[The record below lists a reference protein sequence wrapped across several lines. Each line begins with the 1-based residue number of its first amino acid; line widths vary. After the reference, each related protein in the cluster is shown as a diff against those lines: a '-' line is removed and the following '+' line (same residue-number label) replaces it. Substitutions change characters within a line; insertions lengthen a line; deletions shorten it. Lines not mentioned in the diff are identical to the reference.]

1 MRLVPAKCS
10 IPCSANNARC
20 WALEVTLY
28 LKGDQMNIYIA
39 FLRGINVG
47 GKNSLPMKEFVGILE
62 ELGCQNVKTYIQSG
76 NVVFKTNEKDM
87 AGFSDR
93 LSAEIKQRRGFAPS
107 VLLLSLTELEKIV
120 ANNPFPEGQND
131 PQALHVGFLAA
142 EPEKPDLKTL
152 ESIREKSERFQLIN
166 SAFYLYA
173 PNGIGRSKLAASTE
187 RLLGVP
193 MTDRNWRTVGK
204 ILEMAKELD

>member
-1 MRLVPAKCS
+1 
-10 IPCSANNARC
+10 
-20 WALEVTLY
+20 
-28 LKGDQMNIYIA
+28 MNIYIT
-39 FLRGINVG
+39 FLRGINFG

-62 ELGCQNVKTYIQSG
+62 KLGCQNVKTYIQSG
-76 NVVFKTNEKDM
+76 NVVFKMNEKDM
-87 AGFSDR
+87 AGFSNR
-93 LSAEIKQRRGFAPS
+93 LSSEIKQRRGFAPS
-107 VLLLSLTELEKIV
+107 VLLLSLTELERIV
-120 ANNPFPEGQND
+120 ANNPFPEGRND

-142 EPEKPDLKTL
+142 EPENPDLKTL
-152 ESIREKSERFQLIN
+152 ESFREKSERFQLIN
-166 SAFYLYA
+166 SAFYLHA